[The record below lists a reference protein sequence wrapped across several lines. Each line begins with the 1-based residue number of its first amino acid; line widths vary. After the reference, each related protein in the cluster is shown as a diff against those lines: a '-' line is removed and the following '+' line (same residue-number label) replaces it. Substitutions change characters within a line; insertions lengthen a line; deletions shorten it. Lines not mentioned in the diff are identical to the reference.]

1 MVNTEEEGQ
10 QFQMPIIILL
20 IFSFFIMFTVA
31 QNPDTVKAYWIS
43 LVPFFTPVVMFARIS
58 VSDPVLP
65 DGALLSIPVMII
77 STFLLLWVIA
87 KIYRVGILMY
97 GKKPSLKEA
106 VKWIKYK

>member
-1 MVNTEEEGQ
+1 
-10 QFQMPIIILL
+10 
-20 IFSFFIMFTVA
+20 
-31 QNPDTVKAYWIS
+31 
-43 LVPFFTPVVMFARIS
+43 
-58 VSDPVLP
+58 VLP